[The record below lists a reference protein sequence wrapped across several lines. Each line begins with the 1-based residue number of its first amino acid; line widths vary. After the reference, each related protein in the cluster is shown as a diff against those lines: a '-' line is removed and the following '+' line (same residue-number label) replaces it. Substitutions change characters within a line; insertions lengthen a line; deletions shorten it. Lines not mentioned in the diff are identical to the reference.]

1 VKVGCPILAR
11 SVRKGGIPR
20 SRPAWDL
27 VFSRFRHQEPHLPAL
42 MKAPVVALITLMPF
56 LSFSLVP

>member
-1 VKVGCPILAR
+1 MGRPILAR
-11 SVRKGGIPR
+11 SVRKVGFHGDNSRGILSLVVS
-20 SRPAWDL
+20 SREA
-27 VFSRFRHQEPHLPAL
+27 HLPAL